1 MSDAELNSL
10 SNGSSFN
17 TNQRVKNEFKGRISR
32 FWSDLPGN
40 PGSDSLNDLC

>member
-1 MSDAELNSL
+1 MSGAKFNSL

-17 TNQRVKNEFKGRISR
+17 RVHRVKNEFKGQIPG
-32 FWSDLPGN
+32 FWSDLPGK